1 MSIRSSLAATSR
13 VTPGCAA
20 RKRVAIGG
28 RTFIA
33 TITGTLSL
41 SVPRGLER
49 KPLTTSSPLSIS
61 PSAGAS
67 RSSRRWPASVGV
79 TLRVVRLRRRTP
91 SAASSRRP
99 LRSRPRPTRPARR
112 PRRESRARGRR
123 RRRRRDRRGWGWP
136 FAQVYAL
143 KPRAVSPARFVGS
156 CHSRARGREPCV
168 WMPAFAGMTRRACD
182 RGIYLRRWSDW
193 RLHVRRSG
201 Y

>member
-91 SAASSRRP
+91 SAASSRRTASLKAEADP
-99 LRSRPRPTRPARR
+99 PRAAAAPRKPRARATATKASRSARLGLAIRASLRPEASARQPRPVCGFVSF
-112 PRRESRARGRR
+112 PRTRESRSARALRLDARVRGH
-123 RRRRRDRRGWGWP
+123 DR
-136 FAQVYAL
+136 
-143 KPRAVSPARFVGS
+143 
-156 CHSRARGREPCV
+156 
-168 WMPAFAGMTRRACD
+168 
-182 RGIYLRRWSDW
+182 
-193 RLHVRRSG
+193 VRRKRLVAGDGEST
-201 Y
+201 